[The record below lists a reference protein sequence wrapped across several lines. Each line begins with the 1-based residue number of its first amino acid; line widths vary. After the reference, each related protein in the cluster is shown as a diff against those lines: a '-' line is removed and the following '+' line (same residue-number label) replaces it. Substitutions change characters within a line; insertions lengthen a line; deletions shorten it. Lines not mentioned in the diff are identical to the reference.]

1 MKCLTP
7 EQLIAVLYGEGN
19 TETIRQGRSHLQ
31 ECDTCAQ
38 AYWELHDTR
47 QRVQQHDKLETP
59 APTVVLSQPRSRFSR
74 AATIAAGFILVMVLG
89 WSGFRTHQLEQQL
102 VSMQQDSKQVEQW
115 IQRTENRLDDSN
127 RNQYMLMLG
136 LKDYMDQNFMQRR
149 ASYETYQ

>member
-1 MKCLTP
+1 MNCLTS
-7 EQLIAVLYGEGN
+7 EQLIALLYGEG
-19 TETIRQGRSHLQ
+19 TPETIHQGRSHLQ
-31 ECDTCAQ
+31 VCDTCAQ

-47 QRVQQHDKLETP
+47 QWVHQQDKLETP
-59 APTVVLSQPRSRFSR
+59 STTLVLSQSRSRFPR
-74 AATIAAGFILVMVLG
+74 AAGIAAGFILVLVLG
-89 WSGFRTHQLEQQL
+89 WSGFRTHQLEQRL
-102 VSMQQDSKQVEQW
+102 VSIQKDNQQVEQW